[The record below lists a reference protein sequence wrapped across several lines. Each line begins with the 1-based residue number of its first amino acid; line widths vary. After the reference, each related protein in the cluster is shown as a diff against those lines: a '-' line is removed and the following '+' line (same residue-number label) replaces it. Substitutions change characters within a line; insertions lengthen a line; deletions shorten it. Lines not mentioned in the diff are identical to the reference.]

1 MKKATK
7 NMLVI
12 VGLGVLGFT
21 VMRLAQE
28 EAPEAPVREATAP
41 VPPAPVKQASVP
53 PSEAQ
58 ARPAPLPQ
66 PPELLAAPEE
76 IPGEEG
82 EHGEFTTNT
91 DLMKQKLF
99 KTEPKLAQFDYF
111 REHVLID
118 SNGRKDYQA
127 LLADRTMH
135 EQTRH
140 ALLHPKNAENSMP
153 ANVERLMRIDYL
165 REALSWK
172 ENPERPQ
179 LLSEVERIILE
190 DTFGAEMAPDAKR
203 SLAATK
209 FELFELLYRQE
220 PKRALA
226 LADSARGTRLEKLLE
241 YVATRSQRIVAKEK
255 ELSLQAQRTR
265 TP

>member
-1 MKKATK
+1 MKAIK
-7 NMLVI
+7 NMLV
-12 VGLGVLGFT
+12 VAGLGVLGLT
-21 VMRLAQE
+21 AMWLARGD
-28 EAPEAPVREATAP
+28 APPAPVREAAAP
-41 VPPAPVKQASVP
+41 VPPAPVAAAP
-53 PSEAQ
+53 PAAQ
-58 ARPAPLPQ
+58 ARPAAPLPQ

-76 IPGEEG
+76 LPGEEG

-111 REHVLID
+111 REHVLLD

-127 LLADRTMH
+127 LLADRTMY

-140 ALLHPKNAENSMP
+140 ALLHPEAAQQDSMP
-153 ANVERLMRIDYL
+153 ANVKRLMQIDYL
-165 REALSWK
+165 REALAWK

-179 LLSEVERIILE
+179 LLTEVERIILE
-190 DTFGAEMAPDAKR
+190 DAFGPEMAPDVKR

-220 PKRALA
+220 PERAQA
-226 LADSARGTRLEKLLE
+226 LVVAARGTRLEKLLE

-255 ELSLQAQRTR
+255 ELSLQAQRPR